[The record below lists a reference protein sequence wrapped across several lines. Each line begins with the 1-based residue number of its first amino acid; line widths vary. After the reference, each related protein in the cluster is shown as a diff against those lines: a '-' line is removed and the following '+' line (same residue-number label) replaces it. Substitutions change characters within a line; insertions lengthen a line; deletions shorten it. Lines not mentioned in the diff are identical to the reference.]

1 MAENGTK
8 HLERL
13 IEDMSASLHR
23 ELVGL
28 ESSLRQGMRDGFAA
42 VNERLDTI
50 ETTLKRH
57 SGMIVSGTVAITT
70 ITRTLTKQEEAI
82 RNLQAR
88 VRKLEQRKK

>member
-1 MAENGTK
+1 MAEKGTR
-8 HLERL
+8 HLEHL
-13 IEDMSASLHR
+13 IEDMSASLQR
-23 ELVGL
+23 ERIGL
-28 ESSLRQGMRDGFAA
+28 GNSLRQEMRDGFAA

-50 ETTLKRH
+50 ETLKRH